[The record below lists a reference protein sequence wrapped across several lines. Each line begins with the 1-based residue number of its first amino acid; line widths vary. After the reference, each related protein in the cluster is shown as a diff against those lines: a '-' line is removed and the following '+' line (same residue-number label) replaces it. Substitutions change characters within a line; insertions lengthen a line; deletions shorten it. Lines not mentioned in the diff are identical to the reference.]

1 MDDLPFTS
9 PEGQEIHLYDCAG
22 DRVSRRQVIVDRNQ
36 PPCGVLVNLDG
47 IQGLFNPEFG
57 NSSAH
62 LSDDMSDASDSHLVN
77 IDAYP
82 LAFLGKAGNIQAN
95 GIPYC
100 FYSKLT
106 EINGDV
112 RIDNRS
118 TTRRGSPAG
127 STLSYRGS
135 EDWDAEADRHV
146 GDADGGAG
154 DSDDGDDRAEET
166 SDVEFND
173 EDGATRSHIQVVKP
187 ICSQFYNH
195 ITHRIASRAGRLDSQ
210 QGTVTAAIA
219 GGYANTPKD
228 SATASR
234 MQTYCEFSL
243 PSDRFHDRISSKKPE
258 VECPTACRAEFVY
271 SIDVRG
277 LKDRSGSC
285 VPFRFPLFLP
295 SPLNF
300 ASVFRLA
307 GSYTSISYFP

>member
-1 MDDLPFTS
+1 M
-9 PEGQEIHLYDCAG
+9 
-22 DRVSRRQVIVDRNQ
+22 IVDRNQ

-57 NSSAH
+57 SSSAH

-100 FYSKLT
+100 FYPKLT
-106 EINGDV
+106 EINGNA

-118 TTRRGSPAG
+118 TARQGSLAR
-127 STLSYRGS
+127 STPSYHGG
-135 EDWDAEADRHV
+135 EDWDADAERHV
-146 GDADGGAG
+146 GDADGRAG
-154 DSDDGDDRAEET
+154 DSDDGDDRAEKT
-166 SDVEFND
+166 SDIECND
-173 EDGATRSHIQVVKP
+173 EDGATGSQIQVVKP

-228 SATASR
+228 LATASR
-234 MQTYCEFSL
+234 MKTYCEFGL

-277 LKDRSGSC
+277 LKDRSGSY
-285 VPFRFPLFLP
+285 VPFRFRLFRP

-300 ASVFRLA
+300 ASHSRLA
-307 GSYTSISYFP
+307 DLYTSISYFR